1 MNASI
6 LRQLWSL
13 IEEIQSSTLLK
24 LSDAELVSQI
34 LQRLEAK
41 RPLSVEDNS
50 LVSSYI
56 YSKTSLIRDLAE
68 ENRF

>member
-1 MNASI
+1 VNASM

-24 LSDAELVSQI
+24 LSDAELVAQI

-41 RPLSVEDNS
+41 KVLSTEDNN
-50 LVSSYI
+50 LVSDYI
-56 YSKTSLIRDLAE
+56 YSKTSLIRDLAD
-68 ENRF
+68 ENHY

>member
-1 MNASI
+1 MNALM

-13 IEEIQSSTLLK
+13 IEELQSSTLLK
-24 LSDAELVSQI
+24 LSDAELVAQI

-41 RPLSVEDNS
+41 KNLSVEDNS
-50 LVSSYI
+50 LVSAYI
-56 YSKTSLIRDLAE
+56 YSKTSLIRDLAD